1 MMRKIQ
7 QTTINSVV
15 KYGQTKLPKSANTEC
30 PECGNDAAFQLKFDY
45 QINQAVFSTLS
56 RCSVCKEAVL
66 FILIKTSHGD
76 RGEEVE
82 LFVHQTSFTR
92 EPLGRLTSS
101 ARLPDDLER
110 VYRSAVNV
118 HNMKD
123 WTATAVMANRVLESI
138 TGSFL
143 AENEL
148 GQPLSKQLETLAKQ
162 IDLEEPIVKLGQLL
176 GKGSNLNDLLCL
188 EKATSEETA
197 NLIID
202 LLDSLIEY
210 LYILPQRIVH
220 LQKQIEG

>member
-1 MMRKIQ
+1 MRKIQ

-30 PECGNDAAFQLKFDY
+30 PECGNTASFHLKFDY
-45 QINQAVFSTLS
+45 QINQTVFSTFS
-56 RCSVCKEAVL
+56 RCSVCKESIL
-66 FILIKTSHGD
+66 FVLIKTSTSEQ
-76 RGEEVE
+76 GEEVE

-92 EPLGRLTSS
+92 EPLGRLVGT

-138 TGSFL
+138 TRSFL
-143 AENEL
+143 ADNEL
-148 GQPLSKQLETLAKQ
+148 TQPLSKQLEALAKQ
-162 IDLEEPIVKLGQLL
+162 VDLEEPIVRLGQLM
-176 GKGSNLNDLLCL
+176 GKGSNLHNLLCL
-188 EKATSEETA
+188 ENSTSEETA

-202 LLDSLIEY
+202 LLDSLIEF
-210 LYILPQRIVH
+210 LYILPQKIVH
-220 LQKQIEG
+220 LQKQIEE